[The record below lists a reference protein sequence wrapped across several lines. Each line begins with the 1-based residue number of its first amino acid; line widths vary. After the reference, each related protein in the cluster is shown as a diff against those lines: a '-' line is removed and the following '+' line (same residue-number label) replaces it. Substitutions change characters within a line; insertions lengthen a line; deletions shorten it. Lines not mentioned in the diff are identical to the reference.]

1 MKTIVHIVLN
11 NFINDARVL
20 KACILMREH
29 GYNVQ
34 VICLKNNKTPSHELI
49 QGIEVYRIR
58 LLSKKLHRLFSFIKY
73 LEFSFRVQKYIR
85 KADLVHVNDFEP
97 LPIVWFSRM
106 SGGNFKTI
114 YDAHEFASERNGLNK
129 LFRQIIRLTEKF
141 FGEFCDEIITVS
153 ESIANEYRRIHRR
166 ERVNVILNV
175 PITTKFISSSC
186 NIRDTFEIPDNKKIF
201 LYQGKLFINR
211 GIEFLIEA
219 FDDIH
224 PDAVLVFIGSG
235 TLEDKVKEAA
245 ALNNQIYHIET
256 VPYNDLLAYTSSAD
270 FGLMSAEN
278 VCLSYKYCMP
288 NKLFEYINAG
298 IPIITTNLKDC
309 SELVIKERIGLV
321 LESDNAEGVRNTI
334 NFALESSKQNY
345 STSLAAAAA
354 KYNWDREKEKLY
366 KIYIKLLEG
375 A

>member
-1 MKTIVHIVLN
+1 
-11 NFINDARVL
+11 
-20 KACILMREH
+20 MREH

-34 VICLKNNKTPSHELI
+34 VICLKSNETPSHEII
-49 QGIEVYRIR
+49 QGIEVYRISI
-58 LLSKKLHRLFSFIKY
+58 LSKKLHSIFNFIKY
-73 LEFSFRVQKYIR
+73 LEFFFRVQKYLK

-97 LPIVWFSRM
+97 LPIVWFARM
-106 SGGNFKTI
+106 SGGNFKTL

-129 LFRQIIRLTEKF
+129 VFRQLIRSTEKF

-153 ESIANEYRRIHRR
+153 ESISSEYRRIHKR
-166 ERVNVILNV
+166 ERVDVILNV
-175 PITTKFISSSC
+175 PLFPKFISSSC
-186 NIRDTFEIPDNKKIF
+186 NIRETFNISDKKKIF

-235 TLEDKVKEAA
+235 TLEDKVRKAA
-245 ALNNQIYHIET
+245 ALNHKIYHKSA
-256 VPYNDLLAYTSSAD
+256 VPYDDLLAYTSSAD
-270 FGLMSAEN
+270 FGLMTAEN

-298 IPIITTNLKDC
+298 IPVITTNLKDC
-309 SELVIKERIGLV
+309 SELVIREKIGLV

-334 NFALESSKQNY
+334 NFALESDNQNY
-345 STSLAAAAA
+345 VNFLKAAAT
-354 KYNWDREKEKLY
+354 KYNWDKEKEKLY
-366 KIYIKLLEG
+366 KIYIKHLNC